1 LRIKGQKREGAAHST
16 VTGEKI
22 VNMLSRLSQVLNAAE
37 DSNPNGA
44 ALIGFYGRNMNR
56 SHSRAPQQPSHDR
69 RVRQVA

>member
-1 LRIKGQKREGAAHST
+1 M
-16 VTGEKI
+16 
-22 VNMLSRLSQVLNAAE
+22 NMLSRLSQVLNAAE